1 VSDERDRDGES
12 IRPRKLR
19 DLNAP
24 RQALERALDSHS
36 QTFGTFFL
44 ARFLGF
50 EVSFDHDTCTVA
62 FDVREDMHNPRA
74 VLQGGVVAT
83 ALDVAMGHLINHL
96 QSAAATI
103 ALNVQYHRPVSDGRL
118 RCVAQVLHRGS
129 RVWSMTAFAYDGAD
143 NLIASATSSFQIL
156 RPA

>member
-1 VSDERDRDGES
+1 MSDARDHNGEG

-19 DLNAP
+19 DLNVP
-24 RQALERALDSHS
+24 RRALERALDSHA
-36 QTFGTFFL
+36 QTFGIFFL

-50 EVSFDHDTCTVA
+50 EVSFDQDTCTVA
-62 FDVREDMHNPRA
+62 FDVREDLHNPRA
-74 VLQGGVVAT
+74 VLQGGVIAT

-96 QSAAATI
+96 HSAAATI
-103 ALNVQYHRPVSDGRL
+103 ALNVQYHRPISDGRL
-118 RCVAQVLHRGS
+118 RCVAQVLHRGA
-129 RVWSMTAFAYDGAD
+129 RVWSMTASASDEAG